1 MDNKNKGIA
10 RGASARPRQKDGIVD
25 VRLYLKRSI
34 PIKKATKQNKILTV
48 YLN

>member
-25 VRLYLKRSI
+25 VRLYF
-34 PIKKATKQNKILTV
+34 KKK
-48 YLN
+48 YSD